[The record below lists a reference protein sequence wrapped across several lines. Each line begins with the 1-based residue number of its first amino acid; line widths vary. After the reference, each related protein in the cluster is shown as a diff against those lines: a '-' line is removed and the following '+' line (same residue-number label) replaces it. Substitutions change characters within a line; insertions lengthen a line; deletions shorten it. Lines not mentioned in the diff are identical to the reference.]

1 MSQTKKILIIG
12 TTADYIELLTERF
25 PERLFFV
32 TDTKERKEWKGPVPG
47 TSLEVLVDLKDQED
61 IVGALTEHL
70 RMHNIE
76 PSGIVC
82 FDCES
87 LALAAIIAE
96 KLKLPFSSLDSV
108 MNCRSKYL
116 SKSIWKAN
124 GIHCPESGLIRNE
137 EEAICFFRSLNGPV
151 VMKPL
156 TGSGSELVLLCK
168 DEESCRTAYKTIIG
182 KLKNH
187 HDNRMYSSRNM
198 PAGENPQEDIVME
211 RYLPGDEYSCDFIFK
226 NGNATILRLAK
237 KIINNDAT
245 FGAAAGYILKVDL
258 PGKWNTKKLEE
269 RLQDAAKSLGL
280 DRTIAMVDLK
290 ICDDEV
296 FLLEITPRQGGDC
309 LPFLIQAS
317 SGFDIFKATLDF
329 AEGKQVFPPN
339 GEQWE
344 KIVGLPL
351 IASQR
356 GVLKT
361 LDADF
366 LIKDPRVVSCDFKR
380 SIGNAIELPPEDYG
394 SRILGYVIFRPDPD
408 TGIEEQCRGIS
419 QKLVV
424 EME

>member
-1 MSQTKKILIIG
+1 MSQTKKILVIG
-12 TTADYIELLTERF
+12 TTADYIELLIERF

-32 TDTKERKEWKGPVPG
+32 TDTKERKEWSGPVPG
-47 TSLEVLVDLKDQED
+47 TSLEVPVDLKDQED

-87 LALAAIIAE
+87 LALTAIIAK

-108 MNCRSKYL
+108 MNCRSKFL
-116 SKSIWKAN
+116 SKSIWKVN
-124 GIHCPESGLIRNE
+124 GIHCPDSELIRSE
-137 EEAICFFRSLNGPV
+137 REAISFFKSLNGPAV
-151 VMKPL
+151 LKPL
-156 TGSGSELVLLCK
+156 TGSGSELVLLCE
-168 DEESCRTAYKTIIG
+168 DEEACRTAYKTIIG

-187 HDNRMYSSRNM
+187 HDNRMYSRRNM
-198 PAGENPQEDIVME
+198 PVGENPQEDIVME
-211 RYLPGDEYSCDFIFK
+211 RYLPGDEYSCDFIFE

-237 KIINNDAT
+237 KIINHDVT
-245 FGAAAGYILKVDL
+245 FGTVSAYVLKVDL
-258 PGKWNTKKLEE
+258 PEKWNTKKLEA
-269 RLQDAAKSLGL
+269 RIQGAAKSLGL
-280 DRTIAMVDLK
+280 DRTIAMVDFK
-290 ICDDEV
+290 VCDDEV
-296 FLLEITPRQGGDC
+296 YFLEITPRQGGDC

-329 AEGKQVFPPN
+329 AEGKQVFPPSR
-339 GEQWE
+339 EQWE

-366 LIKDPRVVSCDFKR
+366 LINDSRVVSCNFKR
-380 SIGNAIELPPEDYG
+380 STGDTIELPPEDYG
-394 SRILGYVIFRPDPD
+394 SRILGHVIFRPDSD
-408 TGIEEQCRGIS
+408 AEIEEQCLGIS
-419 QKLVV
+419 RKLVI